1 MRSLTIGPNVA
12 VFALFFGVALL
23 DALRSGDW
31 LRAAFWVAIG
41 LVFLRGDLLLQR
53 RS

>member
-1 MRSLTIGPNVA
+1 MRNRTIGSNVT

-41 LVFLRGDLLLQR
+41 LVFLRGDLLPRR